1 MNIETG
7 ELKRLEYDFAE
18 AVQLAPQE
26 SRQAVQKAAQQ
37 IKTDAQRR
45 VGGLRHAPAY
55 PRAISYDTR
64 ETSTGPEAEIG
75 PDKNRRQGA
84 LGNLIE
90 YGSVKNTPRPHMV
103 PAAEAELPRFERAME
118 DLSVRLLEGR

>member
-1 MNIETG
+1 MDIDTR

-18 AVQLAPQE
+18 AVQAAPKE
-26 SRQAVQKAAQQ
+26 SRRVVQAAAQE

-45 VGGLRHAPAY
+45 VSGLKHAPAY

-64 ETSTGPEAEIG
+64 ETSAGPEAEIG

-84 LGNLIE
+84 LGNLLE
-90 YGSVKNTPRPHMV
+90 YGSVKNAPSPHMI
-103 PAAEAELPRFERAME
+103 PAAEAKLPGFERAME

>member
-1 MNIETG
+1 MNIDTS
-7 ELKRLEYDFAE
+7 ELKKLEYDFAE
-18 AVQLAPQE
+18 AVRMAPAE
-26 SRQAVQKAAQQ
+26 SRKVVQKAALN

-64 ETSTGPEAEIG
+64 ETANGPEAEIG

-90 YGSVKNTPRPHMV
+90 FGSVHNAPRPHMI
-103 PAAEAELPRFERAME
+103 PAAEAEMPRFERFME
-118 DLSVRLLEGR
+118 DLSVRLLEG